1 MSATGCA
8 PRSRNAS
15 LRSRRSVAPPG
26 VCTVELLPEWHEFLG
41 TLKRHGV
48 RFLLVGAHALAAH
61 GRPRFTQDLDVLVEP
76 TPANA
81 RRVAAAIAEF
91 GFKEMARDWRW
102 FAKPYHITMIG
113 RMPMRIDVLTSIS
126 GVSFRTAWRNRIMA
140 ATTLGE
146 VPVLGL
152 SELRANKLASGRPK
166 DLADVALL
174 EELGLARRPVR
185 AKRRRAGT
193 TGPGRGSSQRR
204 R

>member
-1 MSATGCA
+1 
-8 PRSRNAS
+8 
-15 LRSRRSVAPPG
+15 
-26 VCTVELLPEWHEFLG
+26 
-41 TLKRHGV
+41 LKRHGV

-193 TGPGRGSSQRR
+193 TGPGRGSSRR
-204 R
+204 RR